1 MKTLLALSI
10 LILSQTSQAALINS
24 VFEVRHSNSIESA
37 IESSC
42 GSFRDLTIVDSKQET
57 INIDNGIKDIKYT
70 TILTGLQ
77 RLDQNIFDSYKIT
90 VESTYSDMYDHQ
102 SQNWGFYSVDSVSCT
117 ME

>member
-1 MKTLLALSI
+1 MKTLLSLSF
-10 LILSQTSQAALINS
+10 LILSQTSQAALLNS

-37 IESSC
+37 IESHC
-42 GSFRDLTIVDSKQET
+42 GSFRNLSVVDSKQEI
-57 INIDNGIKDIKYT
+57 INVDNGIKDIKFT

-77 RLDQNIFDSYKIT
+77 RLDQNIFDTYKII